1 MVLQPMEQV
10 SDGFW
15 ERQMA
20 DVGLKR
26 TARGKS
32 MLPKADNV
40 CMYKGSAVKESPTE
54 RKGKRKGRTEKK
66 GHIMVSL

>member
-1 MVLQPMEQV
+1 
-10 SDGFW
+10 
-15 ERQMA
+15 MA